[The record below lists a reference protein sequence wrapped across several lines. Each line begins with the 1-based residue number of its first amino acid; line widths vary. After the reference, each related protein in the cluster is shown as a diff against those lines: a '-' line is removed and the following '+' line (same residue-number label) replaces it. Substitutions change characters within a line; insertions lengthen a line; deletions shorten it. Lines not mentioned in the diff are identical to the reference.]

1 MSKYSVAKGVHQL
14 CNLMQTTDCNE
25 LVMEVGI
32 NGGNADGAR
41 FLIHII
47 RQCPEEV
54 EEEETE

>member
-1 MSKYSVAKGVHQL
+1 
-14 CNLMQTTDCNE
+14 MQSTDCNE

-32 NGGNADGAR
+32 NGGGDDGAR

-47 RQCPEEV
+47 RQCPEEAV